1 MLAKIQD
8 VLKINV
14 VFIGIG
20 LLNTPAEVDAF
31 SEAVAADVQMS
42 EAGLVFG
49 IPPIRLE
56 PGRKLAISRERVT
69 LDLSPVRTV
78 IEREYPSED
87 DVSRLA
93 EVAGCA
99 VQHTAPQERPPSAF
113 GYNIELVFNQT
124 SGSLSLQYLGDR
136 LFRQRNFG
144 ADGWNL
150 VGGAGRLIFDSADGR
165 WTIQVEPRFN
175 SEETHQV
182 FVNLNL
188 HKAEQRLPHAE
199 EIRQSCMNVWNEVH
213 TFVTRFDDI
222 VSR

>member
-1 MLAKIQD
+1 MPAEIQD

-14 VFIGIG
+14 VLIGIG

-42 EAGLVFG
+42 AAGLVFG
-49 IPPIRLE
+49 VPPIPPE
-56 PGRKLAISRERVT
+56 PGRKLAIPRERVT

-78 IEREYPSED
+78 IEREYPDEG

-93 EVAGCA
+93 DVAGYA
-99 VQHTAPQERPPSAF
+99 VQHTAPQEKLPAAF

-124 SGSLSLQYLGDR
+124 SGAPSLRYLGDR
-136 LFRQRNFG
+136 LFHQRSFG
-144 ADGWNL
+144 ADEWNL
-150 VGGAGRLIFDSADGR
+150 IGGAGRLIFDSGEGR

-188 HKAEQRLPHAE
+188 HKAEQRLPYTD
-199 EIRQSCMNVWNEVH
+199 EIRQSFMNVWNGVH
-213 TFVTRFDDI
+213 TFVTRFDEI
-222 VSR
+222 VS